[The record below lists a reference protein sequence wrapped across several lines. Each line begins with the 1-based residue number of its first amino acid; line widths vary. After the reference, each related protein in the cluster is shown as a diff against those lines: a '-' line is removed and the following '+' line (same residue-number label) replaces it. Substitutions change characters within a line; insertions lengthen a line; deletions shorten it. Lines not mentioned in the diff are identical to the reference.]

1 MITYHNTGVIMQ
13 KTLKKDEATP
23 LPEQISNII
32 RFRIK
37 SGEYQPGKKLGTIRQ
52 FASDFEVS
60 PVTVIRALNI
70 LEEEKLIERVP
81 IKGIFVSAG
90 LSQQKKQLNVCF
102 AFPEKEI
109 APWENAKET
118 WGLNY
123 ELYRGLFT
131 GAQRHKMNLQ
141 FCYFES
147 NPTPELLESQK
158 EELRKFDLVIFPGN
172 NQLRELREASAE
184 ERLTF
189 YFMNRLQDTDS
200 KAIKVDY
207 DRSHA
212 RQSLFEYF
220 QSTGCRNAAA
230 LAEKTANHE
239 HAIDFL
245 KRVVDSGIAP
255 ADAELWIID
264 QDAPDRLDQ
273 LKAYLR
279 RKPEFLFVHSTE
291 FMPLVYEAAFDLGL
305 TPGKDFVITGIASG
319 MTFVSLFPRFSYF
332 RIPRY
337 EMGIETIRIAE
348 ELIHSGKKT
357 GTVPQLKVEFINNN
371 IKK

>member
-13 KTLKKDEATP
+13 KTLNKDEATP

-32 RFRIK
+32 RFRIE

-81 IKGIFVSAG
+81 IKGIFVSADL
-90 LSQQKKQLNVCF
+90 LSQKKQLNACF

-131 GAQRHKMNLQ
+131 GAQQHKMNLQ
-141 FCYFES
+141 FCYFETD
-147 NPTPELLESQK
+147 PTPEQLEFQK
-158 EELRKFDLVIFPGN
+158 AELRKFDLVIFPGH
-172 NQLRELREASAE
+172 NQLQELREASAK

-189 YFMNRLQDTDS
+189 YFANYMREGS
-200 KAIKVDY
+200 SAAVKVDY
-207 DRSHA
+207 DRHHA
-212 RQSLFEYF
+212 RQSLLEYF
-220 QSTGCRNAAA
+220 LSTGCKSAAA
-230 LAEKTANHE
+230 LVNTTMDPDRGK
-239 HAIDFL
+239 DFL

-255 ADAELWIID
+255 ADAELWGLD
-264 QDAPDRLDQ
+264 PDAPDKLDQ
-273 LKAYLR
+273 IKNYLQ
-279 RKPEFLFVHSTE
+279 RKPEFIFVHSTE
-291 FMPLVYEAAFDLGL
+291 FMPLVYEASFDLGL

-337 EMGIETIRIAE
+337 EMGLQTIETAE
-348 ELIHSGKKT
+348 ELLRSGKKT
-357 GTVPQLKVEFINNN
+357 GTVPQLKVEFISN
-371 IKK
+371 K